1 MSKYQTVFKQLS
13 DNAMAIGSTNH
24 QERRAKI
31 LKIEKALLKY
41 RKEIQ
46 EALFK
51 DFRKHA
57 SEVDLSEIFPILK
70 EASFVRS
77 RLKKWMTPVRVPTPI
92 TLLGSSSKIRYE
104 SKGVVL
110 IISPWNFPIN
120 LTFGPLISA
129 VAAGNVIVLKPSEHT
144 PHSSAI
150 TKKIIEEIF
159 PANEV
164 VVIEGGVEDAKEL
177 LDLPFHHIF
186 FTGAPSIGKEIM
198 KAAAKNLTSITLEL
212 GGKSPTIVDDSASL
226 DTTAKRIVYSKLMN
240 NGQIC
245 IAPDYILVQDSIKD
259 VLVQKIKKYSEELY
273 GSDPKLSPEYCRMV
287 NSRQFSRVTGYMEE
301 ALRDGARIEMG
312 GRFDAEEDFIE
323 PTVISGLKP
332 ESKLLNEEIFGP
344 VLPIVT
350 FKKIEEA
357 ILWINKKERPLAL
370 YMYSHDCSNI
380 QKVSQNT
387 RAGATCVNNSIVH
400 FFNNHLP
407 FGGVNHSGMGNSR
420 GWFGFESFSNAR
432 AEYYQ
437 FLPGATDLLGPP
449 FTGWKKKIIDFTM
462 KWL

>member
-1 MSKYQTVFKQLS
+1 MSKYQSVFDQLS
-13 DNAMAIGSTNH
+13 ANAITIGSTNH
-24 QERRAKI
+24 QERKAKI
-31 LKIEKALLKY
+31 LKIEKTLLKY

-51 DFRKHA
+51 DFRKHE

-70 EASFVRS
+70 EASFVRK
-77 RLKKWMTPVRVPTPI
+77 RLKKWMTPVRVPSPI
-92 TLLGSSSKIRYE
+92 TLLGSTSKIRYE

-164 VVIEGGVEDAKEL
+164 VVIEGGVEDAKAL

-212 GGKSPTIVDDSASL
+212 GGKSPTIVDESAAL

-245 IAPDYILVQDSIKD
+245 IAPDYVLVQESIKD
-259 VLVQKIKKYSEELY
+259 QWIQKIKMYSEELY
-273 GSDPKLSPEYCRMV
+273 GNDPKLSPEYCRMV
-287 NSRQFSRVTGYMEE
+287 NQRQFSRVTGYIDE
-301 ALRDGARIEMG
+301 AVKEGAKIEMG
-312 GRFDAEEDFIE
+312 GQIDAQEDYIA
-323 PTVISGLKP
+323 PTVISGIP
-332 ESKLLNEEIFGP
+332 STSKLLNEEIFGP
-344 VLPIVT
+344 VLPVVT
-350 FKKIEEA
+350 FRKIEEA
-357 ILWINKKERPLAL
+357 IQFVNERERPLAL
-370 YMYSHDCSNI
+370 YIYSQNHANI
-380 QKVSQNT
+380 RKIIKNT

-407 FGGVNHSGMGNSR
+407 FGGVNHSGLGKSR

>member
-1 MSKYQTVFKQLS
+1 MSKYQPVFDQLS
-13 DNAMAIGSTNH
+13 ANAIAIGSTNYK
-24 QERRAKI
+24 ERSTKI

-51 DFRKHA
+51 DFRKHE

-70 EASFVRS
+70 EASFVRK

-92 TLLGSSSKIRYE
+92 TLLGSTSKIRYE

-110 IISPWNFPIN
+110 ILSPWNFPIN

-129 VAAGNVIVLKPSEHT
+129 VAAGNVIALKPSEHT
-144 PHSSAI
+144 PHASAI
-150 TKKIIEEIF
+150 TRKIIEEIF
-159 PANEV
+159 PPNEV
-164 VVIEGGVEDAKEL
+164 VVIEGGVEDAKAL
-177 LDLPFHHIF
+177 LELPFHHIF
-186 FTGAPSIGKEIM
+186 FTGAPAVGKEIM
-198 KAAAKNLTSITLEL
+198 KAAATNLTSVTLEL
-212 GGKSPTIVDDSASL
+212 GGKSPTIIDESASL

-245 IAPDYILVQDSIKD
+245 IAPDYVLVQESIKD
-259 VLVQKIKKYSEELY
+259 QLIQKIKKYSEELY
-273 GSDPKLSPEYCRMV
+273 GSDPKISPEYCRMV
-287 NSRQFSRVTGYMEE
+287 NQRQFARVTSYIDE
-301 ALRDGARIEMG
+301 AMREGAKLEMG
-312 GRFDAEEDFIE
+312 GDYDPEEVYIS
-323 PTVISGLKP
+323 PTVISGLTST
-332 ESKLLNEEIFGP
+332 SKVLNEEIFGP
-344 VLPIVT
+344 VLPMVT
-350 FKKIEEA
+350 FRKIEEA
-357 ILWINKKERPLAL
+357 IQFVNEKERPLAL
-370 YMYSHDCSNI
+370 YIYSQNHANI
-380 QKVSQNT
+380 RKIIKNT

-407 FGGVNHSGMGNSR
+407 FGGVNHSGIGNSR

-432 AEYYQ
+432 AEYMQ

-449 FTGWKKKIIDFTM
+449 FTGWKKKLIDFTM